1 MLVLLLLATTGQLL
15 VWLLVFR
22 PALREA
28 ADPFVRHAEPVSVI
42 VCYRDE
48 AAHLEACL
56 RGILAQDHP
65 DFEVIAVD
73 DESEDDSAAIVER
86 LRVEAPHLRAVR
98 PGSTRPG
105 KKDALTAG
113 IAAARHPLLLLT
125 DADCVPASPRWL
137 AQMTAPLVND
147 HELVLGCSPYRRA
160 PGLLN
165 YWQRFES
172 TNVLL
177 QYQGLARLG
186 LPYMGTGRNLAY
198 TRDFFDRS
206 GGLEAH
212 AHLPGG
218 DDDLLVNGNAQAR
231 LTTRVTAP
239 SAWTISAP
247 TPDWESYIYQKTR
260 HQSVGLHYRFTH
272 QLLLAAIGASHGLF
286 YLSGFVLLFT
296 PLWPWA
302 LALYAL
308 RALAVLATYLRRP
321 VADFLGGG
329 AGPGGPLG
337 VPGILVGDALYS
349 FHYVFLLLASFGSR
363 RNW

>member
-1 MLVLLLLATTGQLL
+1 MLILLLLATSVQVV

-22 PALREA
+22 PALREPGNA
-28 ADPFVRHAEPVSVI
+28 VTRHPRPVSVI

-48 AAHLEACL
+48 ATHLEACL
-56 RGILAQDHP
+56 RGILGQDHP

-73 DESEDDSAAIVER
+73 DHSEDGSPAIVER
-86 LRVEAPHLRAVR
+86 LRQDTPHLRAVR
-98 PGSTRPG
+98 PDPTRPG

-125 DADCVPASPRWL
+125 DADCVPASPQWL
-137 AQMTAPLVND
+137 TCMTAPLAND
-147 HELVLGCSPYRRA
+147 NDLVLGCSPYRRA

-165 YWQRFES
+165 RWQRFES

-218 DDDLLVNGNAQAR
+218 DDDLLVNANAHPP
-231 LTTRVTAP
+231 LTARVTAP
-239 SAWTISAP
+239 AAWTISAP

-260 HQSVGLHYRFTH
+260 HQSVGLHYRLRH
-272 QLLLAAIGASHGLF
+272 QLLLVAIAASHGLF

-296 PLWPWA
+296 SLWPWA
-302 LALYAL
+302 LGLYAL
-308 RALAVLATYLRRP
+308 RAPAVLATYLRRP

-329 AGPGGPLG
+329 AGAVQVTR
-337 VPGILVGDALYS
+337 VPGILVCDALYS
-349 FHYVFLLLASFGSR
+349 FYYLFLLLASFGSR
-363 RNW
+363 QNW